1 MLYISLATNFP
12 CFPISLAARKRGGK
26 TKGRGTSEGKR
37 KSFIRKTTER
47 GRESVYQTGTWK
59 VNVSLLLLLFFI
71 YCGCNKFNLLKRVV
85 TFFVTLLFSEEEG
98 TRNGKEEERKRREG

>member
-1 MLYISLATNFP
+1 M
-12 CFPISLAARKRGGK
+12 
-26 TKGRGTSEGKR
+26 
-37 KSFIRKTTER
+37 
-47 GRESVYQTGTWK
+47 
-59 VNVSLLLLLFFI
+59 NVSLLLLLFFI